1 MDRLKQKRK
10 PFKGKGKKPQF
21 KVKPKKSD
29 RERSEIE
36 QLKEKYGKLN
46 TKEVKTFKDLPLSSL
61 TQKGLE
67 DSEYSEPTEIQ
78 RESIALALRGLDVLG
93 AAKTGSGKTLAFI
106 IPLLERLFS
115 LRWSRLDG
123 LGALIITPTREL
135 AYQVIFYSFTFN
147 RRNQRFQNSNPSRNS
162 KIISFR
168 FDLTETSCGSR
179 IHIMMMF
186 QYYLN
191 ER

>member
-1 MDRLKQKRK
+1 MDRLKKKPK
-10 PFKGKGKKPQF
+10 PFKGKGQKPQF
-21 KVKPKKSD
+21 KVKPKKSE

-36 QLKEKYGKLN
+36 QLKEKYAKVN

-61 TQKGLE
+61 TLKGLE
-67 DSEYSEPTEIQ
+67 DSDYSEPTEIQ

-135 AYQVIFYSFTFN
+135 AYQVWLPNLSF
-147 RRNQRFQNSNPSRNS
+147 
-162 KIISFR
+162 
-168 FDLTETSCGSR
+168 C
-179 IHIMMMF
+179 H
-186 QYYLN
+186 
-191 ER
+191 